1 MLFQFR
7 HRHQDP
13 GKDKLRRDTSEL
25 VQTTSTAG
33 GDSFPPPRRWPRRE
47 RTCAHTSEPVRG
59 AGDPAP
65 PLQRIRDRPDVQARA
80 GTEDSIGK

>member
-33 GDSFPPPRRWPRRE
+33 GD
-47 RTCAHTSEPVRG
+47 
-59 AGDPAP
+59 
-65 PLQRIRDRPDVQARA
+65 
-80 GTEDSIGK
+80 